1 MIVCSIHDPALFD
14 AALFEKNRHYE
25 GHLSGHLDRV
35 MHAHLIACDQDEN
48 GSVIGQSI
56 AEAALKLPALGM
68 KINAMLNPQRIIYL
82 PADPPRR
89 EKIMKWLDRAGS
101 AEAVGLIGH
110 AKVDVF
116 VAAEDTYEAMQ
127 AETITLD
134 RTCTLATYHTHPCS
148 ERERRAMGGYPL
160 QNMSKADF
168 LAEIIDPLVYWAR
181 EVTIIDKYL
190 IKAAFGEKGD
200 GRQGGNW
207 SKFRSTLKSIHD
219 RWCQGPFA
227 DVGTFRVISVHNN
240 FKVGNELAE
249 HLARKLNLGC
259 RNLHISLKPE
269 HEVATINHDR
279 YLVTDR
285 QFAIGITRGFDLIAD
300 KQPCG
305 VADAYLRQSD
315 GEQDLITTLMHARPR
330 GEWQGAA

>member
-1 MIVCSIHDPALFD
+1 MIVCSIHDPALFQAD
-14 AALFEKNRHYE
+14 LFKDRYYE
-25 GHLSGHLDRV
+25 GRLSEHLDRV
-35 MHAHLIACDQDEN
+35 MHAHLIACDQSAD
-48 GSVIGQSI
+48 GSVIGRSI
-56 AEAALKLPALGM
+56 TMAAQQLPALGM
-68 KINAMLNPQRIIYL
+68 KINAMLNPQRIVYL
-82 PADPPRR
+82 PADPVRR
-89 EKIMKWLDRAGS
+89 EKIMQWLDNAGS
-101 AEAVGLIGH
+101 AEAVGLIGNS
-110 AKVDVF
+110 KVDVL
-116 VAAEDTYEAMQ
+116 VAAEDTYEAMR
-127 AETITLD
+127 EEEIPLD
-134 RTCTLATYHTHPCS
+134 RTCTLASYHKNACS

-200 GRQGGNW
+200 GKQGSNW

-219 RWCQGPFA
+219 RWCRGPLA
-227 DVGTFRVISVHNN
+227 GAGTFRVISVHNN

-249 HLARKLNLGC
+249 HLAQKLNLGC

-269 HEVATINHDR
+269 HDVATINHDR

-285 QFAIGITRGFDLIAD
+285 QFAVGFTRGFDLIAD

-305 VADAYLRQSD
+305 VADAYLRQSE
-315 GEQDLITTLMHARPR
+315 GEKGLIAMLMHARPR
-330 GEWQGAA
+330 GEWIGAI